1 MRGKKKF
8 VPTTGSGDPY
18 YDLAVGVVIRAGYD
32 YETAYIRYR
41 EGKDRQSA
49 LEEMQKIERFFC
61 GYMGCFQL
69 DVDGA
74 YMIKVQKERIKRQY
88 DSERILRSIANAG
101 TKGKT

>member
-1 MRGKKKF
+1 MRGKKNF

-41 EGKDRQSA
+41 EGKDRKAA
-49 LEEMQKIERFFC
+49 LEEMQKIERFFR

-69 DVDGA
+69 DVDGE
-74 YMIKVQKERIKRQY
+74 YMLDVLKERIKQRY
-88 DSERILRSIANAG
+88 DGERILAATANTG
-101 TKGKT
+101 GKG